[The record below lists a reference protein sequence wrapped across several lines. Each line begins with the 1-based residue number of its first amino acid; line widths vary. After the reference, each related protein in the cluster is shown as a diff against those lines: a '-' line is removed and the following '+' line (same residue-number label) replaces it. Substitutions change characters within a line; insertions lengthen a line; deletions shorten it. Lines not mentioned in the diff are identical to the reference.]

1 MAFRGELFLLLLVF
15 SSVNAC
21 EFKVVDLSEF
31 LQLVFDS
38 NSTREVR
45 NDVDCITSCA
55 GLADCAGVAW
65 IEKTRECHILTNRI
79 MTNTLPAYRVIL
91 YAEEKFLCGNEFCV
105 DCADAYQSGFTQ
117 NGLVIMRLSP
127 PNASPLIYTGFCD
140 METADKQW
148 LVFQRR
154 VDGSLD
160 FYRGWQS
167 YVQGFGDS
175 QKEFW
180 LGMSHLKSKSSGKLG
195 AAVLTWTFA
204 TQIISVIIGIILA
217 ILIHPGHDLGGTPPP
232 VKASTA
238 YTDVFGDFLR
248 NIFPDNI
255 IKACLQHAYTIRMK
269 LNVTNGNV
277 TELEQTAKLMYGD
290 GMNVMGVVT
299 FSIFLGIGIQ
309 LSGESSKSLKDVFAA
324 MYHVVFK
331 MMDII
336 IMFSPIGIFSLIL
349 SALLDV
355 NDLTG
360 ALRSVGLFVLT
371 VFTGLAIHQVIILP
385 LILFVLTRMNP
396 FRVLLHIMDA
406 IIAAFAASAG
416 IVALPI
422 MLHDTQEKLNVDP
435 RVANFSLPIFATI
448 NRDGSCL
455 FICVSAIFVA
465 QTYSIAISTGQYFIL
480 GLLVTMLSAA
490 VAAVPSTSLVVL
502 LMVSSALNIPVTDR
516 IGLLMAT
523 EWLLDRLRATTNIQ
537 SNGFGVVVIDHFYK
551 KMMKDGD
558 NEDDDDDED
567 GVNEKEELFDLV

>member
-1 MAFRGELFLLLLVF
+1 
-15 SSVNAC
+15 
-21 EFKVVDLSEF
+21 
-31 LQLVFDS
+31 
-38 NSTREVR
+38 
-45 NDVDCITSCA
+45 
-55 GLADCAGVAW
+55 
-65 IEKTRECHILTNRI
+65 
-79 MTNTLPAYRVIL
+79 
-91 YAEEKFLCGNEFCV
+91 
-105 DCADAYQSGFTQ
+105 
-117 NGLVIMRLSP
+117 
-127 PNASPLIYTGFCD
+127 
-140 METADKQW
+140 
-148 LVFQRR
+148 
-154 VDGSLD
+154 
-160 FYRGWQS
+160 
-167 YVQGFGDS
+167 
-175 QKEFW
+175 
-180 LGMSHLKSKSSGKLG
+180 
-195 AAVLTWTFA
+195 
-204 TQIISVIIGIILA
+204 
-217 ILIHPGHDLGGTPPP
+217 
-232 VKASTA
+232 
-238 YTDVFGDFLR
+238 
-248 NIFPDNI
+248 
-255 IKACLQHAYTIRMK
+255 
-269 LNVTNGNV
+269 
-277 TELEQTAKLMYGD
+277 
-290 GMNVMGVVT
+290 
-299 FSIFLGIGIQ
+299 
-309 LSGESSKSLKDVFAA
+309 
-324 MYHVVFK
+324 